1 MGHALRQH
9 RRRKL
14 LGLGHEHLA
23 TLLTVQEHL
32 RHLRALP
39 RACAPADEH
48 DFVLLDRS
56 QYAPFRRALTGKSA
70 ADRTPEPLMPPPLRP
85 TRTSLRPP
93 PRTSVRRQKS
103 LSGPGGH
110 SVNR

>member
-56 QYAPFRRALTGKSA
+56 QYVPPTSIGRQVCGIPHPRA
-70 ADRTPEPLMPPPLRP
+70 ADATAPPANTDVTPAAAPHLRTPRE
-85 TRTSLRPP
+85 
-93 PRTSVRRQKS
+93 
-103 LSGPGGH
+103 
-110 SVNR
+110 VNR